1 MQQERECK
9 GEAKAPEREAKL
21 EKKRGGRAKKAAEA
35 ERVKG
40 VQVLDKYSALKGLH
54 NDELSDQ
61 LKYYK
66 IVEGKKGFRT
76 TGSRAEMVATLQLFI
91 FEKFGASAND
101 LADGDSGVD
110 KESDGRR
117 RRRKVN
123 DGKPNKGKGKKN
135 KAHIVSLHGWEW
147 DSKEEFIIER
157 CAARPQ

>member
-1 MQQERECK
+1 MRF
-9 GEAKAPEREAKL
+9 RN
-21 EKKRGGRAKKAAEA
+21 AKKAAEA

-91 FEKFGASAND
+91 FEKFGASANGEAS
-101 LADGDSGVD
+101 LAAAPS
-110 KESDGRR
+110 SYALRATAPR
-117 RRRKVN
+117 
-123 DGKPNKGKGKKN
+123 
-135 KAHIVSLHGWEW
+135 
-147 DSKEEFIIER
+147 
-157 CAARPQ
+157 ARPCRARGAWRLAGW